1 MIASEKMRD
10 RDEDHRPQRCGGERV
25 PETSTKDL
33 QLHKNPAA
41 DEGAN
46 DSQNDVRNAAEAPAP
61 RNLSCEPSGDQAD
74 QQPSPESVRHCNPD
88 TPKLDQHSQRYC
100 RHSAS
105 WHMVT
110 RNLEIVAQAVYQIFK
125 HNSSWKSAS
134 AFAEQTRGKRS

>member
-10 RDEDHRPQRCGGERV
+10 RDEDDRPKCGGGKGIPKAAAED
-25 PETSTKDL
+25 P
-33 QLHKNPAA
+33 QLDENPAA